1 VTHATRAPRSGALW
15 RAAPLRLV
23 RTPGWLALMLV
34 AATLL
39 VASFVAPPLFAATAR
54 STALADGLETAAG
67 VPYGADSGDLRVTWD
82 AVVPTQGEELLVGR
96 MEALTGYGPPSI
108 GASSVGQNR
117 TRKAVVTAGGGVEAS
132 ALWYHDGAIAAIGGD
147 EDAPGVWLA
156 ADIARRLGLEVG
168 DPLRMGLQQTF
179 LTEGGRLA
187 RTVLAGTYE
196 TAPDSTLPV
205 QLRDQPDANRW
216 YLPTDPDN
224 PSAGTPLAIASRP
237 VFDRLVQATGDKPL
251 YFADLALDTDITP
264 DQATATV
271 EQVQQLADD
280 AYDQSQLL
288 ARYLVDAEPMGAEL
302 QIASG
307 LADIVFDADHTATSA
322 RDQVR
327 PYAVAGQALA
337 AALLVAG
344 WVLLGRSRRR
354 EQLLASGL
362 GLRPDEVAVLATLE
376 VLLVCLLAVPA
387 GVGLAC
393 LGVLVA
399 GPPTDSG
406 LNVGA
411 SDLVTGALAAG
422 GALLLVTATAGLA
435 AAGTDRVD
443 RLSRLGRG
451 RRAVPWTAALLAATA
466 VVAAAVFTV
475 DVVDRSA
482 TVLTM
487 AFPVLVAA
495 SVAVLVARGVAWLR
509 ARRPGRARP
518 GSARWLAT
526 RRTGPV
532 MREVTALTAVVAI
545 ALGLFAYALT
555 VQRGIDEGVADKTA
569 ALAGAATSIE
579 VADDFRGQRMQG
591 VLTPPADDTTIV
603 WRRTVTLP
611 PDFGDQPLLAIDPE
625 SFDGVADWG
634 ASGELDAGREMLS
647 KLDRKGHGLQVILAG
662 RTHFKAGDQGTL
674 DFNGEFQI
682 PFEVVGV
689 VSAFPGS
696 ESDTGDVTVITA
708 TRRLFRLVLPTVDP
722 RKPGAA
728 SDAAGVFTSWV
739 WSSDSPA
746 ELRASL
752 AAADVSTDGDVVT
765 ATEEAITN
773 GLVASSWAAGYVLV
787 LGAVMLVLAL
797 GGALVLALRLADR
810 DTVSD
815 VLLSRMGWSSRELAR
830 ARAWE
835 VGYAFATAVL
845 AAVLAAAVL
854 VLAPTIIDAVA
865 IIPPLTRP
873 RPAVADVV
881 VLLVVLVVTVLLAWL
896 LGARRARRRIPAE
909 VLRAGG

>member
-1 VTHATRAPRSGALW
+1 MG
-15 RAAPLRLV
+15 LV
-23 RTPGWLALMLV
+23 LV
-34 AATLL
+34 AVTLL

-54 STALADGLETAAG
+54 STALADGLHEAAG
-67 VPYGADSGDLRVTWD
+67 VPYGPDSADLRVTWD
-82 AVVPTQGEELLVGR
+82 GVVPPEGEELLVGR
-96 MEALTGYGPPSI
+96 MNALTGYGPPSV
-108 GASSVGQNR
+108 GASGVGQNR
-117 TRKAVVTAGGGVEAS
+117 TRKAVVTAGDAVEPS
-132 ALWYHDGAIAAIGGD
+132 ALWYHDGAIAALGGD
-147 EDAPGVWLA
+147 EDVPGVWLQ
-156 ADIARRLGLEVG
+156 ADIAQRLGLEVG
-168 DPLRMGLQQTF
+168 DPVRIGLQQTF
-179 LTEGGRLA
+179 LPEGGRLA

-196 TAPDSTLPV
+196 TEPGSSLPAA
-205 QLRDQPDANRW
+205 LADDPNAARW
-216 YLPTDPDN
+216 FLPSDPDD
-224 PSAGTPLAIASRP
+224 PSSGTPLAIAGRGT
-237 VFDRLVQATGDKPL
+237 FDRLVAAAADTPL
-251 YFADLALDTDITP
+251 YFADLELDPGITP
-264 DQATATV
+264 DGATTAV
-271 EQVQQLADD
+271 KQVQRLADD

-288 ARYLVDAEPMGAEL
+288 ARYLLDAKPADAEL

-307 LADIVFDADHTATSA
+307 LSDIVFEADHTATSA

-327 PYAVAGQALA
+327 PYAVAGQVLA
-337 AALLVAG
+337 ASLLVAG

-362 GLRPDEVAVLATLE
+362 GLRPAEVAGLAALE

-387 GVGLAC
+387 GIGLAC
-393 LGVLVA
+393 LGVLTA

-406 LNVGA
+406 LAVTT
-411 SDLVTGALAAG
+411 SDLVNGALAAA

-435 AAGTDRVD
+435 AAGTDRID

-475 DVVDRSA
+475 DVADRSETA
-482 TVLTM
+482 LTM

-555 VQRGIDEGVADKTA
+555 VQRGIEEGVADKTA
-569 ALAGAATSIE
+569 ALAGAPTSIE
-579 VADDFRGQRMQG
+579 VADDFRGARMRG
-591 VLTPPADDTTIV
+591 LITPPADGTSIV

-611 PDFGDQPLLAIDPE
+611 PDFGDQPLMAVDPVT
-625 SFDGVADWG
+625 FDGVADWG
-634 ASGELDAGREMLS
+634 ASGELDAGRELLAR
-647 KLDRKGHGLQVILAG
+647 LDRKGHGLRVILAG
-662 RTHFKAGDQGTL
+662 RTHFQAGDQGTL

-689 VSAFPGS
+689 VDAFPGS
-696 ESDTGDVTVITA
+696 ETETGDVTVITA
-708 TRRLFRLVLPTVDP
+708 TQRLFRLVPGSVNP
-722 RKPGAA
+722 RKRGAT
-728 SDAAGVFTSWV
+728 SDAAGAFASWV
-739 WSSDSPA
+739 WSEESPA
-746 ELRASL
+746 QLRATL
-752 AAADVSTDGDVVT
+752 TAADVSTDGDVVT
-765 ATEEAITN
+765 ATEEAISN
-773 GLVASSWAAGYVLV
+773 GLVASTWAAGYVLA
-787 LGAVMLVLAL
+787 LGVVMLVLAL
-797 GGALVLALRLADR
+797 AGALVLALRLADR

-835 VGYAFATAVL
+835 VGYAVATAVL
-845 AAVLAAAVL
+845 AAVLAGGVL

-865 IIPPLTRP
+865 TIPPLTRP
-873 RPAVADVV
+873 RPGVADVV
-881 VLLVVLVVTVLLAWL
+881 ALLVVLAVTVLLAWL

>member
-1 VTHATRAPRSGALW
+1 MTHATSAPRSGRARWGALW

-34 AATLL
+34 AVTLL

-54 STALADGLETAAG
+54 STALADGLADAAG
-67 VPYGADSGDLRVTWD
+67 VPYGDDSGDLRVTWD
-82 AVVPTQGEELLVGR
+82 AVVPAQGEALLVGR
-96 MEALTGYGPPSI
+96 MDALTGYGAPSI
-108 GASSVGQNR
+108 GASSIGQNR
-117 TRKAVVTAGGGVEAS
+117 TRKAVVTAGAAVESSAVEPS
-132 ALWYHDGAIAAIGGD
+132 ALWYHDGAIAALGGD
-147 EDAPGVWLA
+147 EDTPGVWLA
-156 ADIARRLGLEVG
+156 ADIAQRLGLEVG
-168 DPLRMGLQQTF
+168 DQLRIGLQQTF

-205 QLRDQPDANRW
+205 QLRDQPNAERW

-224 PSAGTPLAIASRP
+224 PSAGTPLAIASRR
-237 VFDRLVQATGDKPL
+237 VFDRLVLASGDNPL

-264 DQATATV
+264 DEATTTV
-271 EQVQQLADD
+271 KQVQRLADD

-302 QIASG
+302 QVASG
-307 LADIVFDADHTATSA
+307 LPDIVFDADHTATSA

-327 PYAVAGQALA
+327 PYAVAGQVLA

-362 GLRPDEVAVLATLE
+362 GLRPDEVAGLAALE

-406 LNVGA
+406 LTVGT

-466 VVAAAVFTV
+466 VVTAAVFTV

-545 ALGLFAYALT
+545 ALGLFAYGLT

-579 VADDFRGQRMQG
+579 VADDFRGQRMRG
-591 VLTPPADDTTIV
+591 VLTPPAEDTSIV

-611 PDFGDQPLLAIDPE
+611 PDFGDQPLLAVEPE

-634 ASGELDAGREMLS
+634 ASGELDAGREMLT

-662 RTHFKAGDQGTL
+662 HTHFRAGDQARST
-674 DFNGEFQI
+674 
-682 PFEVVGV
+682 
-689 VSAFPGS
+689 STGS
-696 ESDTGDVTVITA
+696 S
-708 TRRLFRLVLPTVDP
+708 RSRSR
-722 RKPGAA
+722 
-728 SDAAGVFTSWV
+728 
-739 WSSDSPA
+739 
-746 ELRASL
+746 
-752 AAADVSTDGDVVT
+752 
-765 ATEEAITN
+765 
-773 GLVASSWAAGYVLV
+773 SWASW
-787 LGAVMLVLAL
+787 
-797 GGALVLALRLADR
+797 RR
-810 DTVSD
+810 
-815 VLLSRMGWSSRELAR
+815 SR
-830 ARAWE
+830 
-835 VGYAFATAVL
+835 
-845 AAVLAAAVL
+845 
-854 VLAPTIIDAVA
+854 
-865 IIPPLTRP
+865 
-873 RPAVADVV
+873 
-881 VLLVVLVVTVLLAWL
+881 
-896 LGARRARRRIPAE
+896 ARRARPATS
-909 VLRAGG
+909 R